1 MGTRSGQR
9 ATDAARTTPLAGEGS
24 LAGEDGCDD
33 DDDDD
38 DVRADVLF
46 GEAGGEAVAAVARP
60 SFERRASLSQ
70 SSGETAG
77 CCSAV
82 ATSAW
87 RASRATR
94 ARQTRCSSSFSP
106 PRVMTRTGT
115 LLWCSHAAR
124 ATWSGV
130 GSGSGVRGNG
140 LGLGLG
146 LGLELGLGVGLG

>member
-46 GEAGGEAVAAVARP
+46 GETGGEAVAAVARP

-124 ATWSGV
+124 ATW
-130 GSGSGVRGNG
+130 
-140 LGLGLG
+140 
-146 LGLELGLGVGLG
+146 